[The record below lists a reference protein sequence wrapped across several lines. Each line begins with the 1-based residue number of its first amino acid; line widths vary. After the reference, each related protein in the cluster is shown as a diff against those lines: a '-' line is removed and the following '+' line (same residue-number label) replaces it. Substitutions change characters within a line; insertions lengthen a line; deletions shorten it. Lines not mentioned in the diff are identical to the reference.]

1 MTEDVIE
8 NPKHYACE
16 AVEVSYRVE
25 PIELCEQCGFLLGNA
40 LKYLFRYQ
48 HKGKPLED
56 LKKAQYYLKR
66 LSNSRGKD
74 GVDTLVWGKHNPI
87 AVAFKDKE
95 FFKYCKSKSIDDYLI
110 EEPLLKFI
118 DEKIAE
124 LELQSVEMG
133 K

>member
-1 MTEDVIE
+1 MITNTTDLQKALFAELEALQNED
-8 NPKHYACE
+8 NYK
-16 AVEVSYRVE
+16 
-25 PIELCEQCGFLLGNA
+25 
-40 LKYLFRYQ
+40 
-48 HKGKPLED
+48 D
-56 LKKAQYYLKR
+56 
-66 LSNSRGKD
+66 KD

-87 AVAFKDKE
+87 AIAFKDKE